1 MKQARTLFVAM
12 AIAFPAWAGGDAS
25 DGHTHA
31 APEPVLTAATAPR
44 ASAATEEFEIVA
56 ALEGNQLVVYV
67 DRFASNA
74 PVAKAKVEVEG
85 AGLKGYASETAP
97 GTYVMNVAAAT
108 PPARYP
114 LTITI
119 EAGDTTDLLST
130 TLDTSRP
137 VASNEHVH
145 DWSERVAW
153 IVAGLLLL
161 AASALLAIRRR
172 KKTKGI

>member
-1 MKQARTLFVAM
+1 MFFLATL
-12 AIAFPAWAGGDAS
+12 IALPVWAGGDSS
-25 DGHTHA
+25 DGHNHA
-31 APEPVLTAATAPR
+31 APESILTAAIAPR
-44 ASAATEEFEIVA
+44 ATTASDEFEIVA

-74 PVAKAKVEVEG
+74 PVANAKVEVEG

-108 PPARYP
+108 LPARHP
-114 LTITI
+114 LAITI

-137 VASNEHVH
+137 VASNEPVVG
-145 DWSERVAW
+145 WSERVVW
-153 IVAGLLLL
+153 IIAGTLLL
-161 AASALLAIRRR
+161 AAGALLAVRRR
-172 KKTKGI
+172 KKGI